1 MHKINLKQIML
12 TIIYF
17 RVRERRLEGRSS
29 SARRV
34 LQTWPRGW
42 ITGSPSP
49 GTSSE
54 WAGGSKLSPKLLV
67 DIKFFNKDYLL
78 LSSFVQPTKLA
89 RWWTLQTQLT
99 SSKLSFMAP
108 RRMRRIP
115 SIFVTVITTLFNFCF
130 RALCNGKWDH
140 EHEEHEHGGHAKDV
154 YWHFQKK
161 NI

>member
-1 MHKINLKQIML
+1 MILKQIKWCIL
-12 TIIYF
+12 FTNF
-17 RVRERRLEGRSS
+17 RTRERLLEGRSS

-34 LQTWPRGW
+34 RQIWPRGW

-67 DIKFFNKDYLL
+67 DIKFFNKDNLL
-78 LSSFVQPTKLA
+78 LSSFVQPTKQA

-108 RRMRRIP
+108 RRMRRIL
-115 SIFVTVITTLFNFCF
+115 SIFVTIIETFFNLYF

-154 YWHFQKK
+154 YWHFQQK